1 MIISLPIED
10 RPRSHAFYQEAFGFA
25 PIGEPAEDGVPE
37 PLQFALAEGVNL
49 MLIPTGGFG
58 WVLGDQPAAPRG
70 TSECILS
77 VHADS
82 ESAVDAVTARAVAA
96 GAKLVTAPTRN
107 PWAYLATLTDPDGH
121 LWMIL
126 VPPAWTA

>member
-10 RPRSHAFYQEAFGFA
+10 RPRSYAFYQEAFGFK
-25 PIGEPAEDGVPE
+25 PVGELAQDGIPE
-37 PLQFALAEGVNL
+37 PLQFALTDDVRL

-58 WVLGDQPAAPRG
+58 WVLGEQPAAPPG

-82 ESAVDAVTARAVAA
+82 ESAVDALAAKVVAA
-96 GAKLVTAPTRN
+96 GAELVTAPIRK
-107 PWAYLATLTDPDGH
+107 PWAYIATFTDPDGH
-121 LWMIL
+121 LWM
-126 VPPAWTA
+126 VETS

>member
-10 RPRSHAFYQEAFGFA
+10 RPRSYAFYQEAFGFE
-25 PIGEPAEDGVPE
+25 PIGERAEDGIPE
-37 PLQFALAEGVNL
+37 PLQFALTDEVRL

-58 WVLGDQPAAPRG
+58 WVLGDQPAAPAG

-82 ESAVDAVTARAVAA
+82 ESAVDALADKAVAA
-96 GAKLVTAPTRN
+96 GAKVVTAPIRK
-107 PWAYLATLTDPDGH
+107 PWAYIATFTDPDGH
-121 LWMIL
+121 LWM
-126 VPPAWTA
+126 VETA

>member
-10 RPRSHAFYQEAFGFA
+10 RRRSFAFYQEVFGFA

-37 PLQFALAEGVNL
+37 PLQFALADDVNL
-49 MLIPTGGFG
+49 MLIPTEGFG
-58 WVLGDQPAAPRG
+58 WVLGDQSAAPRG

-82 ESAVDAVTARAVAA
+82 ESAVDALAAKAIPA
-96 GAKLVTAPTRN
+96 GAHEVTAPTRK
-107 PWAYLATLTDPDGH
+107 PWAYLATFTDPDGH
-121 LWMIL
+121 LWM
-126 VPPAWTA
+126 VETS

>member
-10 RPRSHAFYQEAFGFA
+10 RPRSYAFYQEAFSFQ
-25 PIGEPAEDGVPE
+25 PLGEPDEDGIPE
-37 PLQFALAEGVNL
+37 PLQFALSEEVRL

-58 WVLGDQPAAPRG
+58 WVLGNQPAAPRG

-82 ESAVDAVTARAVAA
+82 ETAADAITSKAVAA
-96 GAKLVTAPTRN
+96 GAKLVTAPTRK
-107 PWAYLATLTDPDGH
+107 PWAYTATFTDPDGH
-121 LWMIL
+121 LWM
-126 VPPAWTA
+126 VEAD

>member
-10 RPRSHAFYQEAFGFA
+10 RPRSHVFYQEALGLT
-25 PIGEPAEDGVPE
+25 PVGELDEDGIPE
-37 PLQFALAEGVNL
+37 PLQFALTDDVRL

-58 WVLGDQPAAPRG
+58 WVLGDQPAAPPG

-82 ESAVDAVTARAVAA
+82 ESAVDALAAKAVAA
-96 GAKLVTAPTRN
+96 GAELVTAPIRK
-107 PWAYLATLTDPDGH
+107 PWAYIATFTDPDGH
-121 LWMIL
+121 LWM
-126 VPPAWTA
+126 VETS

>member
-10 RPRSHAFYQEAFGFA
+10 RRRSYAFYQEAFGFE

-37 PLQFALAEGVNL
+37 PLQFALTDDVRL

-58 WVLGDQPAAPRG
+58 WVLGDQPAAPPG

-77 VHADS
+77 VHADT
-82 ESAVDAVTARAVAA
+82 ESAVNALAAKAVTA
-96 GAKLVTAPTRN
+96 GAKLVTAPTRK
-107 PWAYLATLTDPDGH
+107 PWAYLATFTDPDGH
-121 LWMIL
+121 LWM
-126 VPPAWTA
+126 VETA

>member
-10 RPRSHAFYQEAFGFA
+10 RPRSHAFYQEAFGFK
-25 PIGEPAEDGVPE
+25 PVGELAEDGIPE
-37 PLQFALAEGVNL
+37 PLQFALTDDVRL

-58 WVLGDQPAAPRG
+58 WVLGDQPAAPAR

-82 ESAVDAVTARAVAA
+82 ESAVDALAAKAVAA
-96 GAKLVTAPTRN
+96 GAELVTAPIRK
-107 PWAYLATLTDPDGH
+107 PWAYVATFTDPDGH
-121 LWMIL
+121 FWM
-126 VPPAWTA
+126 VETA